1 MPRAWHLITY
11 KKGQAHIEVFSCFKP
26 LLNRPP
32 FTIPEPLVPSP
43 LKKKIKIKNTPALLA
58 PWQRQTTF
66 LGEPSNRWTVK
77 STTRSPIVEIF
88 SRAIGEGQDS
98 FPVYF
103 GSPTD
108 WQSLEVLR
116 HALKTESLYLW
127 QKNWIIPTVQLCN
140 LTKTV
145 GQRTFLRKI
154 WTHIQQQH
162 SRFNINSK
170 NVLSKVQ
177 RQERQ
182 WTRQRGV
189 NICMESIH
197 YHYKSDTGKWQLKIS
212 DIQQQQQSQ

>member
-1 MPRAWHLITY
+1 MTPDHVQKGSSAYWSVLLFQTLVEPPSFHNPRTTRSFA
-11 KKGQAHIEVFSCFKP
+11 V
-26 LLNRPP
+26 
-32 FTIPEPLVPSP
+32 
-43 LKKKIKIKNTPALLA
+43 KKKIKIKNTPALLA